1 MRFGGPSP
9 LVIWAQ
15 LHESGSNLAVCLRAG
30 PELLGT
36 VAWGTRVGLEPGR
49 FVPLPRDFRGWPIL
63 ALERLNRDFS
73 EWRHRTAPKLE
84 FQ

>member
-1 MRFGGPSP
+1 MKRGVKVKSAYGCDAPRLCGSQQAIGP
-9 LVIWAQ
+9 
-15 LHESGSNLAVCLRAG
+15 
-30 PELLGT
+30 PELEVYQALRE
-36 VAWGTRVGLEPGR
+36 ALI
-49 FVPLPRDFRGWPIL
+49 LRGWPIL